1 MYVDSSLM
9 QRETIVFASGRKT
22 QSIRIRVEDVF
33 AGDTVVVTPLT
44 KPGKQRVVQVNEP
57 ADVET

>member
-1 MYVDSSLM
+1 M